1 MEQTVDSLD
10 LAIHKMAH
18 KNLPALAKAMGANEQ
33 SLRNKVSPTN
43 EIAKVSVQ
51 ELRSMILITQDLQPL
66 RVLANDFGLKLVG
79 AEIQTMSVFD
89 ALLSM
94 SKEHG
99 DVASRVQA
107 AFQDNFI
114 STKEYCDVEK
124 EVNEAKVALDT
135 LLKALGLQIGVRR

>member
-1 MEQTVDSLD
+1 MDSLD

-79 AEIQTMSVFD
+79 GRDS
-89 ALLSM
+89 
-94 SKEHG
+94 
-99 DVASRVQA
+99 
-107 AFQDNFI
+107 N
-114 STKEYCDVEK
+114 
-124 EVNEAKVALDT
+124 NECV
-135 LLKALGLQIGVRR
+135 